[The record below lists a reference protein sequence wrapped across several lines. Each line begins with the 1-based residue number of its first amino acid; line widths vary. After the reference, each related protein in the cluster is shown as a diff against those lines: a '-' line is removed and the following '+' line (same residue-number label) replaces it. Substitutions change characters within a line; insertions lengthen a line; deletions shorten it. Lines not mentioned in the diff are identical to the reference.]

1 MTNENLLD
9 STHLVL
15 CGDLSGEE
23 IQKRGDICTCVAN
36 SSCYTV
42 ETDTA
47 GWSNNT
53 PIFKKKGFHKAH
65 VTTAKKKKKYK
76 TRKIGGKEIK
86 LSNYELRWTMYQ
98 EMMLAVNQL

>member
-1 MTNENLLD
+1 MSNENLLD

-23 IQKRGDICTCVAN
+23 IQKRGDICTRVAN
-36 SSCYTV
+36 APCYTV

-53 PIFKKKGFHKAH
+53 PIFKKKGFSQSSRYNSKN
-65 VTTAKKKKKYK
+65 KYK